1 MVLKTLAIA
10 ALLLVAVPALGRP
23 QDPTGATRGPDYVIG
38 ANDVLWITSYD
49 DEDLTGRFT
58 VDGDGALT
66 YPLLG
71 RVSAGGM
78 TLRAAEAYLKRTLVE
93 RGLFRNPQITVAID
107 EYRSQKVFVIGEVRR
122 PGVYPL
128 SGSMTLIEA
137 LALADS
143 ASPDAGHEAV
153 VVRQGG
159 SGAGAEDEEVIH
171 ANFRDLENGNLS
183 QNVVL
188 RDGDTVIVP
197 RAETIYVFGE
207 VRAPGSYALQ
217 DEDVT
222 VIQALALAGGISERG
237 STGRV
242 EIVRIIDGELREL
255 EADLADVVRPGDT
268 IVVPERFF

>member
-1 MVLKTLAIA
+1 MALKTLAVA
-10 ALLLVAVPALGRP
+10 ALLLVAVPAVGRP
-23 QDPTGATRGPDYVIG
+23 QDSTGATRGPDYVIG

-58 VDGDGALT
+58 VDGDGAFT

-78 TLRAAEAYLKRTLVE
+78 TLRAAEAYLKRTLVQ

-128 SGSMTLIEA
+128 SGSMTLVEA

-153 VVRQGG
+153 VVRQG
-159 SGAGAEDEEVIH
+159 AGAEDEEVIR

-207 VRAPGSYALQ
+207 VRAPGSYALR

-255 EADLADVVRPGDT
+255 KADLADVVRPGDT